1 MPAKSFGPI
10 DLIYQLKITLR
21 DFRPPIWRRVLVP
34 GMFTLHKLHQVIQI
48 AMGWS
53 DSHLHRFLVDGIYYS
68 APYPDSDW
76 QDTDDEDSRRIT
88 LGQIASLNRKFKY
101 EYDFGDGWEHEIVVE
116 KVLLPEPGA
125 MYPQCLKGKGAC
137 PPEDVGG
144 VGGYANFL
152 EAIRDPNHAE
162 HQMYVEWIG
171 GEFDP
176 TAFDLAATNQALQR
190 VKPKVKRRASARGG

>member
-1 MPAKSFGPI
+1 MPAKSSGPT

-21 DFRPPIWRRVLVP
+21 GFRPPIWRRVLVP
-34 GMFTLHKLHQVIQI
+34 GMFTLPKLHQVIQI

-53 DSHLHRFLVDGIYYS
+53 DSHLHHFLVDGIYYS
-68 APYPDSDW
+68 APIYPDRDW
-76 QDTDDEDSRRIT
+76 EDTEMKIRAGSRWDRLRPT
-88 LGQIASLNRKFKY
+88 RKRKFMY

-125 MYPQCLKGKGAC
+125 TYPQCVKGKGAC

-144 VGGYANFL
+144 VWGYANFL
-152 EAIRDPNHAE
+152 EAIRDPKHSE

-176 TAFDLAATNQALQR
+176 TAYDVAAANQAL
-190 VKPKVKRRASARGG
+190 RRANPR